1 MGEMEQ
7 ADVKENQISAYLNPL
22 PDHISEL
29 AQNLRA
35 WFRSEYSP
43 TFELVAE
50 STMSVNIGYGFTRKA
65 WDCFAA
71 IIIYKNHINISLP
84 SGAGLSDPH
93 GILHGTGK
101 RIRHIKIKRLEEL
114 MADEVTAIL
123 EEARNNANAMVPKHE
138 AEKVGVETRVKPV
151 S

>member
-1 MGEMEQ
+1 MEEKITQ
-7 ADVKENQISAYLNPL
+7 LLLPL

-43 TFELVAE
+43 THELVAK
-50 STMSVNIGYGFTRKA
+50 STNSVNIGYGFSRKA

-71 IIIYKNHINISLP
+71 IIVYKNHINISLP

-93 GILHGTGK
+93 SVLHGTGK
-101 RIRHIKIKRLEEL
+101 RIRHIKIKRLEDL
-114 MADEVTAIL
+114 MTDEVRAIL
-123 EEARNNANAMVPKHE
+123 EEARNNANGLVPKPE
-138 AEKVGVETRVKPV
+138 AEKLGVETRVKPV